1 MSEIVYV
8 LSALMYFAVAK
19 VLTTYGYTTEDTG
32 YYRSNPGRK
41 VPYTRLSEMPIPRLL
56 AVSIIGFVPVL
67 NTFLAIG
74 GFVFAAAVKGFGPTP
89 AAVKGFGPTPAD
101 MRKWFAG
108 LREKKAQ
115 NPTDESESL

>member
-41 VPYTRLSEMPIPRLL
+41 APYTRLSEMPIPRLL
-56 AVSIIGFVPVL
+56 AVIIIGLVPVL
-67 NTFLAIG
+67 NTFLAFG
-74 GFVFAAAVKGFGPTP
+74 GFVF

-108 LREKKAQ
+108 LRKKKAQ

>member
-19 VLTTYGYTTEDTG
+19 VLTTYGHTTEDTG
-32 YYRSNPGRK
+32 YYPGRK
-41 VPYTRLSEMPIPRLL
+41 VPYARLSEMPIPRLL
-56 AVSIIGFVPVL
+56 AVGIIGFVPVL
-67 NTFLAIG
+67 NTFLAFG
-74 GFVFAAAVKGFGPTP
+74 GFVF

-115 NPTDESESL
+115 EPADESESL

>member
-8 LSALMYFAVAK
+8 LTALMYFAVAK
-19 VLTTYGYTTEDTG
+19 VLATYGYTTEDTG

-56 AVSIIGFVPVL
+56 AVSIFGFVPVL

-74 GFVFAAAVKGFGPTP
+74 GFVFAA
-89 AAVKGFGPTPAD
+89 VKGFGPTPAD
-101 MRKWFAG
+101 MRKWFVG
-108 LREKKAQ
+108 LRKKKAKE
-115 NPTDESESL
+115 PAVESESA

>member
-1 MSEIVYV
+1 MFEIVYV

-41 VPYTRLSEMPIPRLL
+41 VPYTRLSAMPIPRML
-56 AVSIIGFVPVL
+56 AVSIFGFVPVL

-74 GFVFAAAVKGFGPTP
+74 GFVFAA
-89 AAVKGFGPTPAD
+89 VKGFGPTPAD
-101 MRKWFAG
+101 VREWFAS
-108 LREKKAQ
+108 RRAKKAQ
-115 NPTDESESL
+115 KPADESESL

>member
-19 VLTTYGYTTEDTG
+19 VLTTYGHTTEDTG
-32 YYRSNPGRK
+32 YYPGRK
-41 VPYTRLSEMPIPRLL
+41 VPYARLSEMPIPRLL
-56 AVSIIGFVPVL
+56 AVIIIGFIPVL
-67 NTFLAIG
+67 NTLLAIG
-74 GFVFAAAVKGFGPTP
+74 GFVF

>member
-41 VPYTRLSEMPIPRLL
+41 VPYTRLSAMPIPRLL
-56 AVSIIGFVPVL
+56 AVIIGFIPVL
-67 NTFLAIG
+67 NTLLAIG
-74 GFVFAAAVKGFGPTP
+74 GFVF

-115 NPTDESESL
+115 EPADESESA

>member
-1 MSEIVYV
+1 MFEIIYV
-8 LSALMYFAVAK
+8 LSALLYFVVAK
-19 VLTTYGYTTEDTG
+19 VLTTYGYTTEDSG

-74 GFVFAAAVKGFGPTP
+74 GFVFAA
-89 AAVKGFGPTPAD
+89 VKGFGPTPAD

-115 NPTDESESL
+115 EPADESESA

>member
-19 VLTTYGYTTEDTG
+19 VLTTYGHTTEDTG

-41 VPYTRLSEMPIPRLL
+41 VPYTRLL
-56 AVSIIGFVPVL
+56 AVIIIGFVPVL
-67 NTFLAIG
+67 NTFLAFG
-74 GFVFAAAVKGFGPTP
+74 GVVF

-108 LREKKAQ
+108 LREKKAKE
-115 NPTDESESL
+115 PSDESESS